1 MVTRS
6 QDALVIIPAC
16 QVDSASCTRDSNH
29 PQWRSVL
36 SVGRTHQANHIGMRM
51 PGWFDLS
58 SLDDLTDSQYDD
70 EQGLLKSVE
79 AVDKLVQA
87 EIDSGIPENKIV
99 VGGFSQGGAIA
110 MLYGL
115 TKGRDLAGMVGLS
128 TWVVL
133 NHKIA
138 EVSTLSLK
146 VPNLAD
152 EIDD

>member
-1 MVTRS
+1 MVTCS
-6 QDALVIIPAC
+6 QDALGIVPAC
-16 QVDSASCTRDSNH
+16 QVDPTSCARDSNH

-36 SVGRTHQANHIGMRM
+36 SVGRTHEANHIGMRM

-138 EVSTLSLK
+138 EVSPQNRNLSK
-146 VPNLAD
+146 FAD
-152 EIDD
+152 KIVD

>member
-1 MVTRS
+1 MAACS
-6 QDALVIIPAC
+6 QDALGIIPSR
-16 QVDSASCTRDSNH
+16 QVGPTSCTRDRNH

-36 SVGRTHQANHIGMRM
+36 CSVRTRQADHVGMAM

-58 SLDDLTDSQYDD
+58 SLDDLTDSKYDD

-87 EIDSGIPENKIV
+87 EIVSGIPENKIV

-115 TKGRDLAGMVGLS
+115 TKGRDLAGLVGLS

-138 EVSTLSLK
+138 EVSS
-146 VPNLAD
+146 
-152 EIDD
+152 

>member
-1 MVTRS
+1 
-6 QDALVIIPAC
+6 
-16 QVDSASCTRDSNH
+16 
-29 PQWRSVL
+29 
-36 SVGRTHQANHIGMRM
+36 M

-70 EQGLLKSVE
+70 EAGLLRSVD
-79 AVDKLVQA
+79 AIDGLVKA
-87 EIDSGIPENKIV
+87 EIEAGIPENKIV

-115 TKGRDLAGMVGLS
+115 TKGRELAGMVGLS

-138 EVSTLSLK
+138 EVSNTRPAVIRLKGILSRFR
-146 VPNLAD
+146 VG
-152 EIDD
+152 EG

>member
-1 MVTRS
+1 
-6 QDALVIIPAC
+6 
-16 QVDSASCTRDSNH
+16 
-29 PQWRSVL
+29 
-36 SVGRTHQANHIGMRM
+36 MRM

-58 SLDDLTDSQYDD
+58 SLDDLTDSKYDD
-70 EQGLLKSVE
+70 EQGLIKSVE

-133 NHKIA
+133 NYKIA
-138 EVSTLSLK
+138 EVS
-146 VPNLAD
+146 PY
-152 EIDD
+152 I

>member
-1 MVTRS
+1 MLWSSFPHVKWILPHAPEIPITLNRGKS
-6 QDALVIIPAC
+6 TSHIFHWAALIY
-16 QVDSASCTRDSNH
+16 
-29 PQWRSVL
+29 L
-36 SVGRTHQANHIGMRM
+36 VGMKM

-70 EQGLLKSVE
+70 EAGLLRSV
-79 AVDKLVQA
+79 DSIDGLVKA
-87 EIDSGIPENKIV
+87 EIEAGIPENKIV

-115 TKGRDLAGMVGLS
+115 TKGRELAGMVGLS

-138 EVSTLSLK
+138 EVSISCNGNTRLK
-146 VPNLAD
+146 GIVYRF
-152 EIDD
+152 

>member
-1 MVTRS
+1 
-6 QDALVIIPAC
+6 
-16 QVDSASCTRDSNH
+16 
-29 PQWRSVL
+29 
-36 SVGRTHQANHIGMRM
+36 M

-58 SLDDLTDSQYDD
+58 SLDDLTDSKYDD
-70 EQGLLKSVE
+70 EQGLIKSVE

-133 NHKIA
+133 NYKIA
-138 EVSTLSLK
+138 EVS
-146 VPNLAD
+146 PY
-152 EIDD
+152 I

>member
-1 MVTRS
+1 
-6 QDALVIIPAC
+6 
-16 QVDSASCTRDSNH
+16 VDSAPCTRNSNH
-29 PQWRSVL
+29 AQRRSVHFSGPTYL
-36 SVGRTHQANHIGMRM
+36 ADHVGMRM

-87 EIDSGIPENKIV
+87 EIDSGVPENKIV

-115 TKGRDLAGMVGLS
+115 TKGRELAGMVGLS

-138 EVSTLSLK
+138 EVSPHSR
-146 VPNLAD
+146 
-152 EIDD
+152 

>member
-1 MVTRS
+1 MVTCS

-16 QVDSASCTRDSNH
+16 QVDSTSCSRDPNH
-29 PQWRSVL
+29 SQWRSVL
-36 SVGRTHQANHIGMRM
+36 PSERTYQADHAGMRM
-51 PGWFDLS
+51 PGWFDLT

-70 EQGLLKSVE
+70 EQGLIKSVE

-138 EVSTLSLK
+138 EVSPHIRLF
-146 VPNLAD
+146 
-152 EIDD
+152 

>member
-1 MVTRS
+1 
-6 QDALVIIPAC
+6 
-16 QVDSASCTRDSNH
+16 
-29 PQWRSVL
+29 
-36 SVGRTHQANHIGMRM
+36 M

-138 EVSTLSLK
+138 EVSPQNRNLSK
-146 VPNLAD
+146 FAD
-152 EIDD
+152 KIVD

>member
-1 MVTRS
+1 MVTCS
-6 QDALVIIPAC
+6 QNALVIIPAC
-16 QVDSASCTRDSNH
+16 QVDSTPCTRNSNHAQRRSVSCTGHTYPADH
-29 PQWRSVL
+29 L
-36 SVGRTHQANHIGMRM
+36 GMRM

-138 EVSTLSLK
+138 EVSPHSRR
-146 VPNLAD
+146 
-152 EIDD
+152 IRCR